1 MFAVVLV
8 ATMLLI
14 LLRLVVF
21 FLALALGGGEICSR
35 ETFREY
41 RGFFWYFEI
50 CIRRCAWLRQIIVFR
65 NIKTWRSWLCTIRDI
80 GAQEFGI
87 GKNVTVEG
95 INSRNSKARLN
106 ILWRESLW
114 KSTAKQ
120 FCNIINL
127 DKLTRVVKHPCISSS
142 IVVSFQWSKNRSIQ
156 GLKLVTYVWRD
167 SKHHNWIEFSIFN

>member
-1 MFAVVLV
+1 
-8 ATMLLI
+8 MLLI

-21 FLALALGGGEICSR
+21 FLALALGGGKICSR

-65 NIKTWRSWLCTIRDI
+65 NIKAWRSWLCTIRDI

-114 KSTAKQ
+114 S
-120 FCNIINL
+120 
-127 DKLTRVVKHPCISSS
+127 CIVCAFESVLE
-142 IVVSFQWSKNRSIQ
+142 IQQSFQRSSTRLRKQ
-156 GLKLVTYVWRD
+156 HLSLPVEAPETMRGLK
-167 SKHHNWIEFSIFN
+167 